1 MRIYSGTGTYEI
13 KSGTGTYEIKIEWSS
28 IMTSV
33 LSQFSQ
39 PVTRNFVMTNEGNG
53 AYFYSEADIN
63 TWYAANASKV
73 QKLGSTR
80 YLITGTTSGSSFA
93 DVLLGNG
100 GATELEHS
108 LPNITDRKTIKD
120 MGKEILFGDADDSRL
135 LVLRKVQ
142 SYSPA
147 AEGGP
152 TDANYT
158 GYVVVEN
165 NAENLGG
172 NSGRFVVKVA
182 RI

>member
-1 MRIYSGTGTYEI
+1 
-13 KSGTGTYEIKIEWSS
+13 
-28 IMTSV
+28 MTSIA
-33 LSQFSQ
+33 SQFAQ

-53 AYFYSEADIN
+53 AYLYSQDDID

-73 QKLGSTR
+73 QKLGKTR
-80 YLITGTTSGSSFA
+80 YLITGTTSGSTFV
-93 DVLLGNG
+93 DVLLGNN

-108 LPNITDRKTIKD
+108 LPNISERKTMKD

-152 TDANYT
+152 TNTNYT

-165 NAENLGG
+165 NAEDLGG
-172 NSGRFVVKVA
+172 NAGRFVVKVA

>member
-1 MRIYSGTGTYEI
+1 
-13 KSGTGTYEIKIEWSS
+13 
-28 IMTSV
+28 MTSV
-33 LSQFSQ
+33 VSQFSQ
-39 PVTRNFVMTNEGNG
+39 PVTRNFVMINEGNG
-53 AYFYSEADIN
+53 AYLYSEADIN

-80 YLITGTTSGSSFA
+80 YLITGTTSGSTFV

-100 GATELEHS
+100 ATELEHT

-120 MGKEILFGDADDSRL
+120 MGKDILFGDADDSRL

-152 TDANYT
+152 TNANYT

-165 NAENLGG
+165 NAEDLGG
-172 NSGRFVVKVA
+172 NAGRFVVKVA